1 MTTKDTIQIKN
12 RYTGDV
18 IFECEAPEGLES
30 GLHTRHALGKAA
42 ASGAYLRGANLRDAY
57 LRDAYLRGA
66 NLSDAYLSGADLS
79 GADLRGADLSGAY
92 LRGANLRDADLSGA
106 YLRDAD
112 LRGADLSD
120 GAKLTGQRP
129 IFMVGPIGSR
139 SDFLVA
145 YITDQGLRFDAGCQ
159 RQITRE
165 VFEARLTETH
175 GDNAHAK
182 EYRAALAFVD
192 AHAAIWGQKEGEA

>member
-30 GLHTRHALGKAA
+30 GLHIRHALGKAA
-42 ASGAYLRGANLRDAY
+42 ASGANL
-57 LRDAYLRGA
+57 G
-66 NLSDAYLSGADLS
+66 
-79 GADLRGADLSGAY
+79 
-92 LRGANLRDADLSGA
+92 GA

-112 LRGADLSD
+112 LSDADLSD

-192 AHAAIWGQKEGEA
+192 AHAEIWGQKGG